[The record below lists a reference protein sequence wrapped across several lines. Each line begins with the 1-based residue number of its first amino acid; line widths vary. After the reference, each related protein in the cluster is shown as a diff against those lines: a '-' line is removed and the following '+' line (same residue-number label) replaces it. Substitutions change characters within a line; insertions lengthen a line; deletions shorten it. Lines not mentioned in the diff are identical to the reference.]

1 TMFGYYHPD
10 AAQVVAQPN
19 AHVRVGDGRNF
30 LLLSSDRY
38 SVITIDPAPPLY
50 SAGTVNLYTRE
61 FFELCRDHLD
71 DAGNLCVWI
80 PDNHCLESD
89 FQLILRPFHNVF
101 PHCQVW
107 VSPEGTG
114 YYLIGAH
121 QPLVIRPQRMQAT
134 QANPRVT
141 ADISEYAVRWSWSVA
156 T

>member
-1 TMFGYYHPD
+1 
-10 AAQVVAQPN
+10 
-19 AHVRVGDGRNF
+19 
-30 LLLSSDRY
+30 
-38 SVITIDPAPPLY
+38 
-50 SAGTVNLYTRE
+50 
-61 FFELCRDHLD
+61 RDHLD

-89 FQLILRPFHNVF
+89 FQLILRTFHNVF

-156 T
+156 TLRLLFALDTAGVERYVHGESRTLTDDRPYTEFPWLEWVRLGNDERSRRWMKVPKLVPHYDP